1 MSGKLCFG
9 ASAPQNNA
17 GSGRI
22 RTSNAFCEG
31 INYRASGTALEK
43 PSDDNPHVA
52 DSDAWDAW
60 DDGWDLANA
69 AAGGVLGAQGCCA
82 PTGTI
87 SV

>member
-9 ASAPQNNA
+9 ATAPQNNA
-17 GSGRI
+17 GAGRI

-31 INYRASGTALEK
+31 INYRASGTAVAK
-43 PSDDNPHVA
+43 PAADNPHESG
-52 DSDAWDAW
+52 SDAWNAW

-69 AAGGVLGAQGCCA
+69 ATGGTLGAQGCCA